1 VNLDLS
7 NIELLTTT
15 RTVRRRLDLRRPV
28 AREAV
33 LECVEM
39 ASQAPNASNAQ
50 RLTWVVVD
58 DPEVRRRMADIY
70 RSGLEIRA
78 AQPRTPAG
86 RPRSAVATAHQDRM
100 MLSVTYLRDH
110 LHEVPVL
117 VVPTIRGR
125 VDGAHVAT
133 QAALWGSVL
142 PAVWSFMLALRT
154 KGMGSAWTTVHLFRE
169 ADMAELLG
177 IPFGE
182 VTQAGLFPVAYTIGT
197 DFGRSFRDVSDG
209 TVRWN
214 RW

>member
-7 NIELLTTT
+7 NIDLLTTT
-15 RTVRRRLDLRRPV
+15 RTVRRRLDLERPV

-50 RLTWVVVD
+50 RVAWVVVD
-58 DPEVRRRMADIY
+58 DPEVRRRIADIY
-70 RSGLEIRA
+70 RSGLEVRA
-78 AQPRTPAG
+78 AQPTTAAG
-86 RPRSAVATAHQDRM
+86 LPRSAVATAHQNRM
-100 MLSVTYLRDH
+100 MVSVTYLRDH
-110 LHEVPVL
+110 LHQVPVL
-117 VVPTIRGR
+117 VVPTIHGR
-125 VDGAHVAT
+125 VDGAPVAT

-177 IPFGE
+177 IPFDE

-197 DFGRSFRDVSDG
+197 DFRRSFREVSDG

-214 RW
+214 HW